1 MEDLFRAYWWLI
13 FPLGWFAYG
22 GFQSWLSYRANR
34 DTLDLLKTYAA
45 SGREPPPELLARLN
59 KRSSY
64 DLDDDIDDDL
74 DDDRDHV
81 RTRYRY
87 RRERGW
93 YHVVLF
99 GVLGMGFTF
108 AATSDLYEAGP
119 AFLIVAFVMGALSLA
134 SLVSVLTGRGPK
146 A

>member
-1 MEDLFRAYWWLI
+1 MEDLFRSYWWLI
-13 FPLGWFAYG
+13 FPLSWFVYG

-34 DTLDLLKTYAA
+34 DTLELLKSYAA
-45 SGREPPPELLARLN
+45 SGREPPPELVARLN
-59 KRSSY
+59 KRWNY
-64 DLDDDIDDDL
+64 DLDDD
-74 DDDRDHV
+74 
-81 RTRYRY
+81 RYDGPRRH
-87 RRERGW
+87 RRERSW

-99 GVLGMGFTF
+99 GVLCLGFTY

-146 A
+146 V

>member
-1 MEDLFRAYWWLI
+1 MEDLFRSYWWLI
-13 FPLGWFAYG
+13 FPLGWFVYG

-34 DTLDLLKTYAA
+34 DTLDLLKAYAA
-45 SGREPPPELLARLN
+45 SGREPPPELVARLN
-59 KRSSY
+59 QRSNY
-64 DLDDDIDDDL
+64 DL
-74 DDDRDHV
+74 DDDRDDM
-81 RTRYRY
+81 RPRYRY
-87 RRERGW
+87 RRQRGW

-108 AATSDLYEAGP
+108 AATSDLYGAGP

-134 SLVSVLTGRGPK
+134 SLVSLLTGRGPK